1 MEGNRRGWITDTI
14 SALGRTIKICIQDS
28 RVALSPAGRSMSVRP
43 VLEYMRRFDPQDHSH
58 FALDQRISVTTQVF
72 PGKHVYVLRR
82 SVFGTTLF
90 DNGSANYHGPPGI
103 LRIDHGHSD
112 SWISINVFRFEVTH
126 DGID

>member
-1 MEGNRRGWITDTI
+1 
-14 SALGRTIKICIQDS
+14 
-28 RVALSPAGRSMSVRP
+28 MSVRP

-82 SVFGTTLF
+82 PVFGTTLL
-90 DNGSANYHGPPGI
+90 DNGSANNHGPPGI
-103 LRIDHGHSD
+103 LRIDNGHSD
-112 SWISINVFRFEVTH
+112 PWISINVLRFEVTH